1 MKHDIAGL
9 WKHSDAQN
17 DQAIYRRNELEK
29 QFQLPKRLETIIE
42 RMPASGCLA
51 DIGCDHAYVAI
62 EAVRRGKAARAL
74 ACDVR
79 KGPLQQAAEHILCA
93 GLAGKIETRL
103 SDGLEKVAPGEADT
117 VVVAGMGGPLMERI
131 LQGRLTDFG
140 HFVLSPQSEIPHFR
154 RFLLTEGVQIDEET
168 MLIDEGKYYVIFN
181 VSQRVDATMK
191 GPGNLASHDVAGDM
205 SVSEDR
211 TDSKAE
217 QAADAPVNAMYV
229 TEEDFLY
236 GGPLLRR
243 LDPVLKSFLE
253 KEKTRYEGILGQ
265 TDSAEVRTAYQHC
278 MNALEAYR

>member
-1 MKHDIAGL
+1 M
-9 WKHSDAQN
+9 
-17 DQAIYRRNELEK
+17 EK

-42 RMPASGCLA
+42 RMPTSGCLA

-62 EAVRRGKAARAL
+62 EAVRRGRAARAL

-103 SDGLEKVAPGEADT
+103 SDGLEQVAPGEADT

-131 LQGRLTDFG
+131 LQGRLEDFA

-154 RFLLTEGVQIDEET
+154 RFLLAEGMQIDEET
-168 MLIDEGKYYVIFN
+168 MLIDEGKYYVILN
-181 VSQRVDATMK
+181 VSKRAAA
-191 GPGNLASHDVAGDM
+191 AS
-205 SVSEDR
+205 S
-211 TDSKAE
+211 DS
-217 QAADAPVNAMYV
+217 MYV

-236 GGPLLRR
+236 GGRLLRR

-253 KEKTRYEGILGQ
+253 KEKTRYEGILRQ
-265 TDSAEVRTAYQHC
+265 TDSLEVRTAYQHC

>member
-1 MKHDIAGL
+1 M
-9 WKHSDAQN
+9 
-17 DQAIYRRNELEK
+17 EK

-42 RMPASGCLA
+42 RMPTSGCLA
-51 DIGCDHAYVAI
+51 DVGCDHAYVAI
-62 EAVRRGKAARAL
+62 EAVRRGRAARAL

-103 SDGLEKVAPGEADT
+103 SDGLEQVTPGEADT

-131 LQGRLTDFG
+131 LQGRLGDFA

-154 RFLLTEGVQIDEET
+154 RFLLAEGMQIDEET
-168 MLIDEGKYYVIFN
+168 MLIDEGKYYVILN
-181 VSQRVDATMK
+181 VSQR
-191 GPGNLASHDVAGDM
+191 
-205 SVSEDR
+205 
-211 TDSKAE
+211 
-217 QAADAPVNAMYV
+217 ADAASSDSMYV

-236 GGPLLRR
+236 GGRLLRR

-253 KEKTRYEGILGQ
+253 KEKTRYEGILRQ
-265 TDSAEVRTAYQHC
+265 TDSLEVRTAYQHC

>member
-1 MKHDIAGL
+1 M
-9 WKHSDAQN
+9 
-17 DQAIYRRNELEK
+17 EK

-42 RMPASGCLA
+42 RMPDAGCLA

-62 EAVRRGKAARAL
+62 EAVRRGRAARAL

-131 LQGRLTDFG
+131 LQGRLGDFA

-154 RFLLTEGVQIDEET
+154 RFLLAEGMQIDEET
-168 MLIDEGKYYVIFN
+168 MLIDEGKYYVILN
-181 VSQRVDATMK
+181 VSKR
-191 GPGNLASHDVAGDM
+191 
-205 SVSEDR
+205 
-211 TDSKAE
+211 
-217 QAADAPVNAMYV
+217 ADAASSDSMYV

-236 GGPLLRR
+236 GGRLLHR
-243 LDPVLKSFLE
+243 LDPVLKNFLE
-253 KEKTRYEGILGQ
+253 KEKTRYEGILRQ
-265 TDSAEVRTAYQHC
+265 TDSLEVRTAYQHC

>member
-1 MKHDIAGL
+1 M
-9 WKHSDAQN
+9 
-17 DQAIYRRNELEK
+17 EK

-42 RMPASGCLA
+42 RMPDAGCLA

-62 EAVRRGKAARAL
+62 EAVRRGRAARAL

-131 LQGRLTDFG
+131 LQGRLGDFA

-154 RFLLTEGVQIDEET
+154 RFLLTEGMQIDEET
-168 MLIDEGKYYVIFN
+168 MLIDEGKYYVILN
-181 VSQRVDATMK
+181 VSKRADAT
-191 GPGNLASHDVAGDM
+191 S
-205 SVSEDR
+205 S
-211 TDSKAE
+211 DS
-217 QAADAPVNAMYV
+217 MYV

-236 GGPLLRR
+236 GGRLLHR

-253 KEKTRYEGILGQ
+253 KEKTRYEGILRQ
-265 TDSAEVRTAYQHC
+265 TDSLEIRTAYQHC

>member
-1 MKHDIAGL
+1 M
-9 WKHSDAQN
+9 
-17 DQAIYRRNELEK
+17 EK
-29 QFQLPKRLETIIE
+29 QFQLPKRLENIIE
-42 RMPASGCLA
+42 RMPASGCIA

-103 SDGLEKVAPGEADT
+103 SDGLEKVAPGEADC
-117 VVVAGMGGPLMERI
+117 VIIAGMGGPLMERI
-131 LQGRLTDFG
+131 LQGRLADFG

-154 RFLLTEGVQIDEET
+154 RFLLAEGMQIDEET

-181 VSQRVDATMK
+181 VSKR
-191 GPGNLASHDVAGDM
+191 
-205 SVSEDR
+205 
-211 TDSKAE
+211 
-217 QAADAPVNAMYV
+217 ADASSDPMYV

-236 GGPLLRR
+236 GGRLLRR

-253 KEKTRYEGILGQ
+253 KEKTRYEGILRQ
-265 TDSAEVRTAYQHC
+265 TDSDEVRTAYQHC

>member
-1 MKHDIAGL
+1 M
-9 WKHSDAQN
+9 
-17 DQAIYRRNELEK
+17 EK

-42 RMPASGCLA
+42 RMPTSGCLA
-51 DIGCDHAYVAI
+51 DVGCDHAYVAI
-62 EAVRRGKAARAL
+62 EAVRRGRAARAL

-103 SDGLEKVAPGEADT
+103 SDGLEQVAPGEADT

-131 LQGRLTDFG
+131 LQGRLGDFA

-154 RFLLTEGVQIDEET
+154 RFLLAEGMQIDEET
-168 MLIDEGKYYVIFN
+168 MLIDEGKYYVILN
-181 VSQRVDATMK
+181 VSQR
-191 GPGNLASHDVAGDM
+191 
-205 SVSEDR
+205 
-211 TDSKAE
+211 
-217 QAADAPVNAMYV
+217 ADAASSDSMYV

-236 GGPLLRR
+236 GGRLLRR

-253 KEKTRYEGILGQ
+253 KEKTRYEGILRQ
-265 TDSAEVRTAYQHC
+265 TDSLEVRTAYQHC

>member
-1 MKHDIAGL
+1 
-9 WKHSDAQN
+9 
-17 DQAIYRRNELEK
+17 
-29 QFQLPKRLETIIE
+29 
-42 RMPASGCLA
+42 MPDSGCLA

-62 EAVRRGKAARAL
+62 EAVRRGRAARAL

-131 LQGRLTDFG
+131 LQGRLEDFAY
-140 HFVLSPQSEIPHFR
+140 FVLSPQSEIPHFR
-154 RFLLTEGVQIDEET
+154 RFLLAEGMQIDEET
-168 MLIDEGKYYVIFN
+168 MLIDEGKYYVILN
-181 VSQRVDATMK
+181 VSQR
-191 GPGNLASHDVAGDM
+191 
-205 SVSEDR
+205 
-211 TDSKAE
+211 
-217 QAADAPVNAMYV
+217 ADAASSDSMYV

-236 GGPLLRR
+236 GGCLLRR

-253 KEKTRYEGILGQ
+253 KEKTRYEGILRQ
-265 TDSAEVRTAYQHC
+265 TDSLEVRTAYQHC

>member
-1 MKHDIAGL
+1 M
-9 WKHSDAQN
+9 
-17 DQAIYRRNELEK
+17 EK

-42 RMPASGCLA
+42 RMPDSGCLA
-51 DIGCDHAYVAI
+51 DVGCDHAYVAI
-62 EAVRRGKAARAL
+62 EAVRRGRAARAL

-79 KGPLQQAAEHILCA
+79 KGPLQQAAEHIFCA

-131 LQGRLTDFG
+131 LQGRLADFA

-154 RFLLTEGVQIDEET
+154 RFLLAEGMQIDEET
-168 MLIDEGKYYVIFN
+168 MLIDEGKYYVILN
-181 VSQRVDATMK
+181 VSQR
-191 GPGNLASHDVAGDM
+191 
-205 SVSEDR
+205 
-211 TDSKAE
+211 
-217 QAADAPVNAMYV
+217 ADAAFSDSMYV

-236 GGPLLRR
+236 GGCLLRR

-253 KEKTRYEGILGQ
+253 KEKTRYEGILRQ
-265 TDSAEVRTAYQHC
+265 TDSLEVRTAYQHC

>member
-1 MKHDIAGL
+1 M
-9 WKHSDAQN
+9 
-17 DQAIYRRNELEK
+17 EK

-42 RMPASGCLA
+42 RMPDSGCLA
-51 DIGCDHAYVAI
+51 DVGCDHAYVAI
-62 EAVRRGKAARAL
+62 EAVRRGRAARAL

-79 KGPLQQAAEHILCA
+79 KGPLRQAAEHILCA

-131 LQGRLTDFG
+131 LQGRLGDFA

-154 RFLLTEGVQIDEET
+154 RFLLAEGMQIDEET
-168 MLIDEGKYYVIFN
+168 MLIDEGKYYVILN
-181 VSQRVDATMK
+181 VSQR
-191 GPGNLASHDVAGDM
+191 
-205 SVSEDR
+205 
-211 TDSKAE
+211 
-217 QAADAPVNAMYV
+217 ADAAFSDSMYV

-236 GGPLLRR
+236 GGCLLRR

-253 KEKTRYEGILGQ
+253 KEKTRYEGILRQ
-265 TDSAEVRTAYQHC
+265 TDSLEVRTAYQHC

>member
-1 MKHDIAGL
+1 M
-9 WKHSDAQN
+9 
-17 DQAIYRRNELEK
+17 EK

-42 RMPASGCLA
+42 RMPASGCIA

-103 SDGLEKVAPGEADT
+103 SDGLEKVAPGEADS
-117 VVVAGMGGPLMERI
+117 VIIAGMGGPLMERI
-131 LQGRLTDFG
+131 LQGRLADFG

-154 RFLLTEGVQIDEET
+154 RFLLAEGMQIDEET

-181 VSQRVDATMK
+181 VSQR
-191 GPGNLASHDVAGDM
+191 
-205 SVSEDR
+205 
-211 TDSKAE
+211 
-217 QAADAPVNAMYV
+217 ADASSDPMYV

-253 KEKTRYEGILGQ
+253 KEKTRYEGILRQ
-265 TDSAEVRTAYQHC
+265 VDSDEVRTAYQHC

>member
-1 MKHDIAGL
+1 M
-9 WKHSDAQN
+9 
-17 DQAIYRRNELEK
+17 EK

-42 RMPASGCLA
+42 RMPDSGCLA

-62 EAVRRGKAARAL
+62 EAVRRGRAARAL

-131 LQGRLTDFG
+131 LQGRFGDFA

-154 RFLLTEGVQIDEET
+154 RFLLAEGMQIDEET
-168 MLIDEGKYYVIFN
+168 MLIDEGKYYVILN
-181 VSQRVDATMK
+181 VSQR
-191 GPGNLASHDVAGDM
+191 
-205 SVSEDR
+205 
-211 TDSKAE
+211 
-217 QAADAPVNAMYV
+217 ADAASSDTMYV

-236 GGPLLRR
+236 GGRLLRR

-253 KEKTRYEGILGQ
+253 KEKTRYEGILRQ
-265 TDSAEVRTAYQHC
+265 TDSLEVRTAYQHC

>member
-1 MKHDIAGL
+1 M
-9 WKHSDAQN
+9 
-17 DQAIYRRNELEK
+17 EK

-42 RMPASGCLA
+42 RMPDSGCLA
-51 DIGCDHAYVAI
+51 DVGCDHAYVAI
-62 EAVRRGKAARAL
+62 EAVRRGRAARAL

-131 LQGRLTDFG
+131 LQGRLGDFA

-154 RFLLTEGVQIDEET
+154 RFLLAEGMQIDEET
-168 MLIDEGKYYVIFN
+168 MLIDEGKYYVILN
-181 VSQRVDATMK
+181 VSQR
-191 GPGNLASHDVAGDM
+191 
-205 SVSEDR
+205 
-211 TDSKAE
+211 
-217 QAADAPVNAMYV
+217 ADAASSDSMYV

-236 GGPLLRR
+236 GGRLLRR

-253 KEKTRYEGILGQ
+253 KEKTRYEGILRQ
-265 TDSAEVRTAYQHC
+265 TDSLEVRTAYQHC

>member
-1 MKHDIAGL
+1 M
-9 WKHSDAQN
+9 
-17 DQAIYRRNELEK
+17 EK

-42 RMPASGCLA
+42 RMPASGCIA

-103 SDGLEKVAPGEADT
+103 SDGLEKVAPGEADC
-117 VVVAGMGGPLMERI
+117 VIIAGMGGPLMERI
-131 LQGRLTDFG
+131 LQGRLADFG

-154 RFLLTEGVQIDEET
+154 RFLLAEGMRIDEET

-181 VSQRVDATMK
+181 VSQR
-191 GPGNLASHDVAGDM
+191 
-205 SVSEDR
+205 
-211 TDSKAE
+211 
-217 QAADAPVNAMYV
+217 ADASSDPMYV

-236 GGPLLRR
+236 GGRLLRR

-278 MNALEAYR
+278 MNVLEAYR

>member
-1 MKHDIAGL
+1 M
-9 WKHSDAQN
+9 
-17 DQAIYRRNELEK
+17 EK

-42 RMPASGCLA
+42 RMPDSGCLA

-62 EAVRRGKAARAL
+62 EAVRRGRAARAL

-131 LQGRLTDFG
+131 LQGRLGDFA

-154 RFLLTEGVQIDEET
+154 RFLLAEGMQIDEET
-168 MLIDEGKYYVIFN
+168 MLIDEGKYYVILN
-181 VSQRVDATMK
+181 VSQR
-191 GPGNLASHDVAGDM
+191 
-205 SVSEDR
+205 
-211 TDSKAE
+211 
-217 QAADAPVNAMYV
+217 ADAASSDSMYV

-236 GGPLLRR
+236 GGRLLRR

-253 KEKTRYEGILGQ
+253 KEKTRYEGILRQ
-265 TDSAEVRTAYQHC
+265 TDSLEVRTAYQHC
-278 MNALEAYR
+278 INALEAYR

>member
-1 MKHDIAGL
+1 M
-9 WKHSDAQN
+9 
-17 DQAIYRRNELEK
+17 EK

-42 RMPASGCLA
+42 RMPDSGCLA

-62 EAVRRGKAARAL
+62 EAVRRGRAARAL

-103 SDGLEKVAPGEADT
+103 SDGLEKVAPGETDT

-131 LQGRLTDFG
+131 LQGRLRDFA

-154 RFLLTEGVQIDEET
+154 RFLLTEGMQIDEET
-168 MLIDEGKYYVIFN
+168 MLIDEGKYYVILN
-181 VSQRVDATMK
+181 VSKRADAT
-191 GPGNLASHDVAGDM
+191 S
-205 SVSEDR
+205 S
-211 TDSKAE
+211 DS
-217 QAADAPVNAMYV
+217 MYV

-236 GGPLLRR
+236 GGRLLRR

-253 KEKTRYEGILGQ
+253 KEKTRYEGILRQ
-265 TDSAEVRTAYQHC
+265 TDSLEVRTAYQHC

>member
-1 MKHDIAGL
+1 M
-9 WKHSDAQN
+9 
-17 DQAIYRRNELEK
+17 EK

-131 LQGRLTDFG
+131 LQGRLADFG

-154 RFLLTEGVQIDEET
+154 HFLLTEGMQIDEET

-181 VSQRVDATMK
+181 VSKRTA
-191 GPGNLASHDVAGDM
+191 ASSD
-205 SVSEDR
+205 
-211 TDSKAE
+211 
-217 QAADAPVNAMYV
+217 PMYV

-236 GGPLLRR
+236 GGRLLRR
-243 LDPVLKSFLE
+243 LDSVLKSFLE

>member
-1 MKHDIAGL
+1 M
-9 WKHSDAQN
+9 
-17 DQAIYRRNELEK
+17 EK

-42 RMPASGCLA
+42 RMPTSGCLA
-51 DIGCDHAYVAI
+51 DVGCDHAYVAI
-62 EAVRRGKAARAL
+62 EAVRRGRAARAL

-103 SDGLEKVAPGEADT
+103 SDGLKQVAPGEADT

-131 LQGRLTDFG
+131 LQGRLGDFA

-154 RFLLTEGVQIDEET
+154 RFLLAEGMQIDEET
-168 MLIDEGKYYVIFN
+168 MLIDEGKYYVILN
-181 VSQRVDATMK
+181 VSQR
-191 GPGNLASHDVAGDM
+191 
-205 SVSEDR
+205 
-211 TDSKAE
+211 
-217 QAADAPVNAMYV
+217 ADAAFSDSMYV

-236 GGPLLRR
+236 GGCLLRR

-253 KEKTRYEGILGQ
+253 KEKTRYEGILRQ
-265 TDSAEVRTAYQHC
+265 TDSLEVRTAYQHC

>member
-1 MKHDIAGL
+1 M
-9 WKHSDAQN
+9 
-17 DQAIYRRNELEK
+17 EK

-42 RMPASGCLA
+42 RMPDSGCLA

-62 EAVRRGKAARAL
+62 EAVRRGRAARAL

-131 LQGRLTDFG
+131 LQGRLGDFA

-154 RFLLTEGVQIDEET
+154 RFLLAEGMQIDEET
-168 MLIDEGKYYVIFN
+168 MLIDEGKYYVILN
-181 VSQRVDATMK
+181 VSQR
-191 GPGNLASHDVAGDM
+191 
-205 SVSEDR
+205 
-211 TDSKAE
+211 
-217 QAADAPVNAMYV
+217 ADAASSDSMYV

-236 GGPLLRR
+236 GGRLLRR

-253 KEKTRYEGILGQ
+253 KEKTRYEGILRQ
-265 TDSAEVRTAYQHC
+265 TDSLEVRTAYQHC

>member
-1 MKHDIAGL
+1 M
-9 WKHSDAQN
+9 
-17 DQAIYRRNELEK
+17 EK

-42 RMPASGCLA
+42 RMPDSGCLA

-62 EAVRRGKAARAL
+62 EAVRRGRAARAL

-131 LQGRLTDFG
+131 LQGRLRDFA
-140 HFVLSPQSEIPHFR
+140 HFVLSPQAEIPHFR
-154 RFLLTEGVQIDEET
+154 RFLLAEGMQIDEET
-168 MLIDEGKYYVIFN
+168 MLIDEGKYYVILN
-181 VSQRVDATMK
+181 VSKR
-191 GPGNLASHDVAGDM
+191 
-205 SVSEDR
+205 
-211 TDSKAE
+211 
-217 QAADAPVNAMYV
+217 ADAASSDSMYV

-236 GGPLLRR
+236 GGRLLRR

-253 KEKTRYEGILGQ
+253 KEKTRYEGILRQ
-265 TDSAEVRTAYQHC
+265 TDSLEVRTAYQHC

>member
-1 MKHDIAGL
+1 M
-9 WKHSDAQN
+9 
-17 DQAIYRRNELEK
+17 EK

-42 RMPASGCLA
+42 RMPDSGCLA
-51 DIGCDHAYVAI
+51 DVGCDHAYVAI
-62 EAVRRGKAARAL
+62 EAVRRGRAARAL

-131 LQGRLTDFG
+131 LQGRLGEFA

-154 RFLLTEGVQIDEET
+154 RFLLAEGMQIDEET
-168 MLIDEGKYYVIFN
+168 MLIDEGKYYVILN
-181 VSQRVDATMK
+181 VSQR
-191 GPGNLASHDVAGDM
+191 
-205 SVSEDR
+205 
-211 TDSKAE
+211 
-217 QAADAPVNAMYV
+217 ADAASSDSMYV

-236 GGPLLRR
+236 GGRLLRR

-253 KEKTRYEGILGQ
+253 KEKTRYEGILRQ
-265 TDSAEVRTAYQHC
+265 TDSLEVRTAYQHC

>member
-1 MKHDIAGL
+1 M
-9 WKHSDAQN
+9 
-17 DQAIYRRNELEK
+17 EK

-62 EAVRRGKAARAL
+62 EAVRRGRAARAL

-131 LQGRLTDFG
+131 LQGRLGDFA

-154 RFLLTEGVQIDEET
+154 RFLLTEGMQIDEET
-168 MLIDEGKYYVIFN
+168 MLIDEGKYYVILN
-181 VSQRVDATMK
+181 VSKRADAT
-191 GPGNLASHDVAGDM
+191 S
-205 SVSEDR
+205 S
-211 TDSKAE
+211 DS
-217 QAADAPVNAMYV
+217 MYV

-236 GGPLLRR
+236 GGRLLRR

-253 KEKTRYEGILGQ
+253 KEKTRYEGILRQ
-265 TDSAEVRTAYQHC
+265 TDSLEIRTAYQHC

>member
-1 MKHDIAGL
+1 M
-9 WKHSDAQN
+9 
-17 DQAIYRRNELEK
+17 EK

-42 RMPASGCLA
+42 RMPTSGCLA
-51 DIGCDHAYVAI
+51 DVGCDHAYVAI
-62 EAVRRGKAARAL
+62 EAVRRGRAARAL

-103 SDGLEKVAPGEADT
+103 SDGLEQVAPGEADT

-131 LQGRLTDFG
+131 LQGRLGDFA

-154 RFLLTEGVQIDEET
+154 RFLLAEGMQIDEET
-168 MLIDEGKYYVIFN
+168 MLIDEGKYYVILN
-181 VSQRVDATMK
+181 VSQR
-191 GPGNLASHDVAGDM
+191 
-205 SVSEDR
+205 
-211 TDSKAE
+211 
-217 QAADAPVNAMYV
+217 ADAASFDSMYV

-236 GGPLLRR
+236 GGRLLRR

-253 KEKTRYEGILGQ
+253 KEKTRYEGILRQ
-265 TDSAEVRTAYQHC
+265 TDSLEVRTAYQHC

>member
-1 MKHDIAGL
+1 M
-9 WKHSDAQN
+9 
-17 DQAIYRRNELEK
+17 EK

-62 EAVRRGKAARAL
+62 EAVRRGRAARAL

-131 LQGRLTDFG
+131 LQGRLGDFA

-154 RFLLTEGVQIDEET
+154 RFLLAEGMQIDEET
-168 MLIDEGKYYVIFN
+168 MLIDEGKYYVILN
-181 VSQRVDATMK
+181 VSKRADAT
-191 GPGNLASHDVAGDM
+191 S
-205 SVSEDR
+205 S
-211 TDSKAE
+211 DS
-217 QAADAPVNAMYV
+217 MYV

-236 GGPLLRR
+236 GGRLLHR

-253 KEKTRYEGILGQ
+253 KEKTRYEGILRQ
-265 TDSAEVRTAYQHC
+265 TDSLEIRTAYQHC

>member
-1 MKHDIAGL
+1 M
-9 WKHSDAQN
+9 
-17 DQAIYRRNELEK
+17 EK

-42 RMPASGCLA
+42 RMPASGCIA

-62 EAVRRGKAARAL
+62 EAVRRGRAARAL

-131 LQGRLTDFG
+131 LQGRLGDFA

-154 RFLLTEGVQIDEET
+154 RFLLTEGMQINEET
-168 MLIDEGKYYVIFN
+168 MLIDEGKYYVILN
-181 VSQRVDATMK
+181 VSQR
-191 GPGNLASHDVAGDM
+191 
-205 SVSEDR
+205 
-211 TDSKAE
+211 
-217 QAADAPVNAMYV
+217 ADAASSDSMYV

-236 GGPLLRR
+236 GGRLLRR

-253 KEKTRYEGILGQ
+253 KEKTRYEGILRQ
-265 TDSAEVRTAYQHC
+265 TDSLEVRTAYQHC
-278 MNALEAYR
+278 INALEAYR

>member
-1 MKHDIAGL
+1 M
-9 WKHSDAQN
+9 
-17 DQAIYRRNELEK
+17 EK

-42 RMPASGCLA
+42 RMPTSGCLA
-51 DIGCDHAYVAI
+51 DVGCDHAYVAI
-62 EAVRRGKAARAL
+62 EAVRRGRAARAL

-131 LQGRLTDFG
+131 LQGRLGDFA

-154 RFLLTEGVQIDEET
+154 RFLLAEGMQIDEET
-168 MLIDEGKYYVIFN
+168 MLIDEGKYYVILN
-181 VSQRVDATMK
+181 VSQRAAA
-191 GPGNLASHDVAGDM
+191 AS
-205 SVSEDR
+205 S
-211 TDSKAE
+211 DS
-217 QAADAPVNAMYV
+217 MYV

-236 GGPLLRR
+236 GGCLLRR

-253 KEKTRYEGILGQ
+253 KEKTRYEGILRQ
-265 TDSAEVRTAYQHC
+265 TDSLEVRTAYQHC

>member
-1 MKHDIAGL
+1 M
-9 WKHSDAQN
+9 
-17 DQAIYRRNELEK
+17 EK

-42 RMPASGCLA
+42 RMPDSGCLA

-62 EAVRRGKAARAL
+62 EAVRRGRAARAL

-131 LQGRLTDFG
+131 LQGRLGDFA

-154 RFLLTEGVQIDEET
+154 RFLLAEGMQIDEET
-168 MLIDEGKYYVIFN
+168 MLIDEGKYYVILN
-181 VSQRVDATMK
+181 VSQR
-191 GPGNLASHDVAGDM
+191 
-205 SVSEDR
+205 
-211 TDSKAE
+211 
-217 QAADAPVNAMYV
+217 ADAASSDSMYV

-236 GGPLLRR
+236 GGRLLHR

-253 KEKTRYEGILGQ
+253 KEKTRYEGILRQ
-265 TDSAEVRTAYQHC
+265 TDSLEVRTAYQHC

>member
-1 MKHDIAGL
+1 M
-9 WKHSDAQN
+9 
-17 DQAIYRRNELEK
+17 EK

-42 RMPASGCLA
+42 RMPDSGCLA
-51 DIGCDHAYVAI
+51 DVGCDHAYVAI
-62 EAVRRGKAARAL
+62 EAVRRGRAARAL

-131 LQGRLTDFG
+131 LQGRLGDFA

-154 RFLLTEGVQIDEET
+154 RFLLAEGMQIDEET
-168 MLIDEGKYYVIFN
+168 MLIDEGKYYVILN
-181 VSQRVDATMK
+181 VSKRADAT
-191 GPGNLASHDVAGDM
+191 S
-205 SVSEDR
+205 S
-211 TDSKAE
+211 DS
-217 QAADAPVNAMYV
+217 MYV

-236 GGPLLRR
+236 GGRLLHR

-253 KEKTRYEGILGQ
+253 KEKTRYEGILRQ
-265 TDSAEVRTAYQHC
+265 TDSLEIRTVYQHC
-278 MNALEAYR
+278 MNVLEAYR

>member
-1 MKHDIAGL
+1 M
-9 WKHSDAQN
+9 
-17 DQAIYRRNELEK
+17 EK

-42 RMPASGCLA
+42 RMPDSGCLA

-62 EAVRRGKAARAL
+62 EAVRRGRAARAL

-131 LQGRLTDFG
+131 LQGRLRDFA

-154 RFLLTEGVQIDEET
+154 RFLLTEGMQIDEET
-168 MLIDEGKYYVIFN
+168 MLIDEGKYYVILN
-181 VSQRVDATMK
+181 VSKRADAT
-191 GPGNLASHDVAGDM
+191 S
-205 SVSEDR
+205 S
-211 TDSKAE
+211 DS
-217 QAADAPVNAMYV
+217 MYV

-236 GGPLLRR
+236 GGRLLRR

-253 KEKTRYEGILGQ
+253 KEKTRYEGILRQ
-265 TDSAEVRTAYQHC
+265 TDSLEVRTAYQHC

>member
-1 MKHDIAGL
+1 M
-9 WKHSDAQN
+9 
-17 DQAIYRRNELEK
+17 EK

-51 DIGCDHAYVAI
+51 DIGCDHAYIAI

-103 SDGLEKVAPGEADT
+103 SDGLEKVAPGEADC
-117 VVVAGMGGPLMERI
+117 VIIAGMGGPLMERI
-131 LQGRLTDFG
+131 LQERLADFG

-154 RFLLTEGVQIDEET
+154 RFLLAEGMRIDEET

-181 VSQRVDATMK
+181 VSQR
-191 GPGNLASHDVAGDM
+191 
-205 SVSEDR
+205 
-211 TDSKAE
+211 
-217 QAADAPVNAMYV
+217 ADASSDPMYM

-236 GGPLLRR
+236 GGRLLRR

-265 TDSAEVRTAYQHC
+265 TDSAEVRAAYQHC

>member
-1 MKHDIAGL
+1 M
-9 WKHSDAQN
+9 
-17 DQAIYRRNELEK
+17 EK

-42 RMPASGCLA
+42 RMPDDGCLA

-62 EAVRRGKAARAL
+62 EAVRRGRAARAL

-131 LQGRLTDFG
+131 LQGRLRDFAY
-140 HFVLSPQSEIPHFR
+140 FVLSPQSEIPHFR
-154 RFLLTEGVQIDEET
+154 RFLLAEGMRIDEET
-168 MLIDEGKYYVIFN
+168 MLIDEGKYYVILN
-181 VSQRVDATMK
+181 VSKR
-191 GPGNLASHDVAGDM
+191 
-205 SVSEDR
+205 
-211 TDSKAE
+211 
-217 QAADAPVNAMYV
+217 ADAASSESMYV

-236 GGPLLRR
+236 GGRLLRR

-253 KEKTRYEGILGQ
+253 KEKTRYEGILRQ
-265 TDSAEVRTAYQHC
+265 TDSLEVRTAYQHC

>member
-1 MKHDIAGL
+1 M
-9 WKHSDAQN
+9 
-17 DQAIYRRNELEK
+17 EK

-42 RMPASGCLA
+42 RMPASGCIA
-51 DIGCDHAYVAI
+51 DVGCDHAYVAI

-103 SDGLEKVAPGEADT
+103 SDGLEKVAPGEADC
-117 VVVAGMGGPLMERI
+117 VIIAGMGGPLMERI
-131 LQGRLTDFG
+131 LQGRLADFG

-154 RFLLTEGVQIDEET
+154 RFLLTEGMQIDEET

-181 VSQRVDATMK
+181 VSQR
-191 GPGNLASHDVAGDM
+191 
-205 SVSEDR
+205 
-211 TDSKAE
+211 
-217 QAADAPVNAMYV
+217 ADASSDPMYM

-236 GGPLLRR
+236 GGRLLRR

-253 KEKTRYEGILGQ
+253 KEKTRYEGILRQ
-265 TDSAEVRTAYQHC
+265 TDSDEVRTAYQHC

>member
-1 MKHDIAGL
+1 M
-9 WKHSDAQN
+9 
-17 DQAIYRRNELEK
+17 EK

-103 SDGLEKVAPGEADT
+103 SDGLEKVAPGEADS
-117 VVVAGMGGPLMERI
+117 VIIAGMGGPLMERI
-131 LQGRLTDFG
+131 LQGRLADFG

-154 RFLLTEGVQIDEET
+154 RFLLAEGMQIDEET

-181 VSQRVDATMK
+181 VSQR
-191 GPGNLASHDVAGDM
+191 
-205 SVSEDR
+205 
-211 TDSKAE
+211 
-217 QAADAPVNAMYV
+217 ADASSDPMYV

-236 GGPLLRR
+236 GGRLLRR

-253 KEKTRYEGILGQ
+253 KEKTRYEGILRQ
-265 TDSAEVRTAYQHC
+265 TDSDEVRTAYQHC

>member
-1 MKHDIAGL
+1 M
-9 WKHSDAQN
+9 
-17 DQAIYRRNELEK
+17 EK

-42 RMPASGCLA
+42 RMPDSGCLA

-62 EAVRRGKAARAL
+62 EAVRRGRAARAL

-131 LQGRLTDFG
+131 LQGRLEDFAY
-140 HFVLSPQSEIPHFR
+140 FVLSPQSEIPHFR
-154 RFLLTEGVQIDEET
+154 RFLLAEGMQIDEET
-168 MLIDEGKYYVIFN
+168 MLIDEGKYYVILN
-181 VSQRVDATMK
+181 VSQR
-191 GPGNLASHDVAGDM
+191 
-205 SVSEDR
+205 
-211 TDSKAE
+211 
-217 QAADAPVNAMYV
+217 ADAASSDSMYV

-236 GGPLLRR
+236 GGRLLRR

-253 KEKTRYEGILGQ
+253 KEKTRYEGILRQ
-265 TDSAEVRTAYQHC
+265 TDSLEVRTAYQHRI
-278 MNALEAYR
+278 NALEAYR

>member
-1 MKHDIAGL
+1 M
-9 WKHSDAQN
+9 
-17 DQAIYRRNELEK
+17 EK

-42 RMPASGCLA
+42 RMPDSGCLA
-51 DIGCDHAYVAI
+51 DVGCDHAYVAI
-62 EAVRRGKAARAL
+62 EAVRRGRAARAL

-131 LQGRLTDFG
+131 LQGRLGDFA

-154 RFLLTEGVQIDEET
+154 RFLLAEGMQIDEET
-168 MLIDEGKYYVIFN
+168 MLIDEGKYYVILN
-181 VSQRVDATMK
+181 VSQRA
-191 GPGNLASHDVAGDM
+191 AAES
-205 SVSEDR
+205 S
-211 TDSKAE
+211 DS
-217 QAADAPVNAMYV
+217 MYV

-236 GGPLLRR
+236 GGCLLRR

-253 KEKTRYEGILGQ
+253 KEKTRYEGILRQ
-265 TDSAEVRTAYQHC
+265 TDSLEVRTAYQHC
-278 MNALEAYR
+278 INALEAYR

>member
-1 MKHDIAGL
+1 M
-9 WKHSDAQN
+9 
-17 DQAIYRRNELEK
+17 EK

-42 RMPASGCLA
+42 RMPDSGCLA

-62 EAVRRGKAARAL
+62 EAVRRGRAARAL

-131 LQGRLTDFG
+131 LQGRLREFA

-154 RFLLTEGVQIDEET
+154 RFLLTEGMQIDEET
-168 MLIDEGKYYVIFN
+168 MLIDEGKYYVILN
-181 VSQRVDATMK
+181 VSKRADAT
-191 GPGNLASHDVAGDM
+191 S
-205 SVSEDR
+205 S
-211 TDSKAE
+211 DS
-217 QAADAPVNAMYV
+217 MYV

-236 GGPLLRR
+236 GGRLLHR

-253 KEKTRYEGILGQ
+253 KEKTRYEGILRQ
-265 TDSAEVRTAYQHC
+265 TDSLEIRTAYQHC

>member
-1 MKHDIAGL
+1 M
-9 WKHSDAQN
+9 
-17 DQAIYRRNELEK
+17 EK

-42 RMPASGCLA
+42 RMPTSGCLA
-51 DIGCDHAYVAI
+51 DVGCDHAYVAI
-62 EAVRRGKAARAL
+62 EAVRRGRAARAL

-103 SDGLEKVAPGEADT
+103 SDGLEQVAPGEADT

-131 LQGRLTDFG
+131 LQGRLGDFA

-154 RFLLTEGVQIDEET
+154 RFLLAEGMQIDEET
-168 MLIDEGKYYVIFN
+168 MLIDEGKYYVILN
-181 VSQRVDATMK
+181 VSQR
-191 GPGNLASHDVAGDM
+191 
-205 SVSEDR
+205 
-211 TDSKAE
+211 
-217 QAADAPVNAMYV
+217 ADAASSDSMYV

-236 GGPLLRR
+236 GGRLLRR

-253 KEKTRYEGILGQ
+253 KEKTRYEGILRQ
-265 TDSAEVRTAYQHC
+265 TDSLEVCTAYQHC

>member
-1 MKHDIAGL
+1 M
-9 WKHSDAQN
+9 
-17 DQAIYRRNELEK
+17 EK

-42 RMPASGCLA
+42 RMPDSGCLA

-62 EAVRRGKAARAL
+62 EAVRRGRAARAL

-131 LQGRLTDFG
+131 LQGRLGDFA

-154 RFLLTEGVQIDEET
+154 RFLLAEGMQIDEET
-168 MLIDEGKYYVIFN
+168 MLIDEGKYYVILN
-181 VSQRVDATMK
+181 VSKR
-191 GPGNLASHDVAGDM
+191 
-205 SVSEDR
+205 
-211 TDSKAE
+211 
-217 QAADAPVNAMYV
+217 ADAASSDSMYV

-236 GGPLLRR
+236 GGRLLHR
-243 LDPVLKSFLE
+243 LDPVLKNFLE
-253 KEKTRYEGILGQ
+253 KEKTRYEGILRQ
-265 TDSAEVRTAYQHC
+265 TDSLEVRTAYQHC

>member
-1 MKHDIAGL
+1 M
-9 WKHSDAQN
+9 
-17 DQAIYRRNELEK
+17 EK

-42 RMPASGCLA
+42 RMPDSGCLA
-51 DIGCDHAYVAI
+51 DVGCDHAYVAI
-62 EAVRRGKAARAL
+62 EAVRRGRAARAL

-103 SDGLEKVAPGEADT
+103 SDGLEKVVPGEADT

-131 LQGRLTDFG
+131 LQGRLGDFA

-154 RFLLTEGVQIDEET
+154 RFLLAEGMQIDEET
-168 MLIDEGKYYVIFN
+168 MLIDEGKYYVILN
-181 VSQRVDATMK
+181 VSQR
-191 GPGNLASHDVAGDM
+191 
-205 SVSEDR
+205 
-211 TDSKAE
+211 
-217 QAADAPVNAMYV
+217 ADAAFSDSMYV

-236 GGPLLRR
+236 GGCLLRR

-253 KEKTRYEGILGQ
+253 KEKTRYEGILRQ
-265 TDSAEVRTAYQHC
+265 TDSREVRTAYQHC